1 MAVERDPGRLIT
13 EAHDLFR
20 RVPAPVGTLLL
31 IAADLGLAGVYFET
45 HRHGPPAPEAL
56 LPCAERPGRPA
67 AKILAAAAGQ
77 LDEYFAGAR
86 TAFDLPLAPR
96 GTPFQRRVWHV
107 LSGIPFGGT
116 ISYAELAR
124 RIDAPRAVRA
134 VGGANARNPLSIIV
148 PCHRVV
154 GRYGSLT
161 GFGGGIERKRWLLRH
176 EAAWTPLPAVA
187 GTRAE

>member
-1 MAVERDPGRLIT
+1 MP

-20 RVPAPVGTLLL
+20 KVPAPVGTLLL
-31 IAADLGLAGVYFET
+31 TAADLGLTGVYFET
-45 HRHGPPAPEAL
+45 HRHGPPASEAL
-56 LPCAERPGRPA
+56 LPDAENPGRSA
-67 AKILAAAAGQ
+67 ANILAAAAGQ

-96 GTPFQRRVWHV
+96 GTPFQQRVWQA
-107 LSGIPFGGT
+107 LTGIPFGDT

-124 RIDAPRAVRA
+124 RIDVPRAVRA

-154 GRYGSLT
+154 GTDGSLT
-161 GFGGGIERKRWLLRH
+161 GFGGGIERKRWLLGH
-176 EAAWTPLPAVA
+176 EAAWTPLAA
-187 GTRAE
+187 GAR

>member
-1 MAVERDPGRLIT
+1 MERDAKRLMP

-31 IAADLGLAGVYFET
+31 TAADRGLTGVYFET
-45 HRHGPPAPEAL
+45 HRYGPPAPEVL
-56 LPCAERPGRPA
+56 LPDAVCPSRSA
-67 AKILAAAAGQ
+67 ATLLAAAAGQ
-77 LDEYFAGAR
+77 LDEYFTGAR
-86 TAFDLPLAPR
+86 TTFDLPLVPR
-96 GTPFQRRVWHV
+96 GTPFQRRVWHA
-107 LSGIPFGGT
+107 LSGIPFGST

-124 RIDAPRAVRA
+124 RIDVPRAVRA

-154 GRYGSLT
+154 RRDGSLT

-176 EAAWTPLPAVA
+176 EAAWSPLTAVG
-187 GTRAE
+187 GTGAR